1 MRRRVLVV
9 AILGALVVVGGVVW
23 YELRGSHSTP
33 VSQSAAVSRFKQ
45 SQHGSWHGGP
55 PAPGVYTY
63 AVHGSECAGVAFVCV
78 SRSLPSR
85 AQVVVT
91 RGGNLL
97 TMEVDLSAQHLE
109 AQRYRLTSAG
119 RMLVWQRT
127 RITIL
132 GVTQDD
138 AEDTVPATLSQP
150 ANLSPGLR
158 WTQRFKAQALPV
170 VSRNR
175 VVRVGSAVVA
185 GRRYR
190 VYEISS
196 VSVTGGAHPGTDREI
211 DWYAPALGMNV
222 RFSIDRRIGGTFPY
236 RMSADARLLTP
247 SPRV

>member
-1 MRRRVLVV
+1 MLVV
-9 AILGALVVVGGVVW
+9 AVAGALVVAGGVVW

-33 VSQSAAVSRFKQ
+33 VSQAAAVSHFKQ
-45 SQHGSWHGGP
+45 SQHGGWHGGP

-91 RGGNLL
+91 RDGKLL
-97 TMEVDLSAQHLE
+97 TVEMDLSAQHLE

-132 GVTQDD
+132 GVTRDD
-138 AEDTVPATLSQP
+138 ANNTVPPTLSQP
-150 ANLSPGLR
+150 AGLRPGLR
-158 WTQRFKAQALPV
+158 WTQRFKDQALPV

-175 VVRVGSAVVA
+175 VVRAGSEVVA

-211 DWYAPALGMNV
+211 DWYAPALGIDV

-236 RMSADARLLTP
+236 RMSAAARLLTP